1 MRFDSCEIQSDTFIV
16 NNGGYSIHLF
26 PNPAV
31 DKLNVQFLMGQQEN
45 MTLEIY
51 GSDGQRVWETT
62 YSQFLG
68 QFNGTIDVSDFAR
81 DLYILRITTPSQAYA
96 EKFILV
102 D

>member
-1 MRFDSCEIQSDTFIV
+1 V
-16 NNGGYSIHLF
+16 NQGDYGIHLF

-31 DKLNVQFLMGQQEN
+31 DALTVQFLMGQQEN

-51 GSDGQRVWETT
+51 NTAGQLVWETT

-68 QFNGTIDVSDFAR
+68 QFNTTIDVSTFAR
-81 DLYILRITTPSQAYA
+81 DLYMLRITTPSLTYA
-96 EKFILV
+96 GKFIVV